1 MRRTAMSLTLCTMF
15 CGLALAQDTARV
27 LFFSKSSGFEHSSIS
42 YKVGKP
48 SHVEKVL
55 TELAAENGAELTCT
69 KDGSVITAENLK
81 NYNLVIFYT
90 TGDLFKAGGGGATM
104 DGDGN
109 PAIPPDGLK
118 DLFAWVENGGGFM
131 GFHCATDTFGKH
143 LKNEV
148 SQQYIE
154 FIGAEFGGHGA
165 QFEGKLKLVDAA
177 HPIGAVTPDGL
188 TLKDEWYTFINMNT
202 EKMHVI
208 ALMDPGAEREKQ
220 AMYNIPNYPVMW
232 CMERG
237 KGRVFYDAMG
247 HREDVW
253 DNETFQQIVVAA
265 AGWSMGEGE
274 AAATPNFKDV
284 VPPAEKK

>member
-1 MRRTAMSLTLCTMF
+1 CN
-15 CGLALAQDTARV
+15 
-27 LFFSKSSGFEHSSIS
+27 I
-42 YKVGKP
+42 
-48 SHVEKVL
+48 
-55 TELAAENGAELTCT
+55 
-69 KDGSVITAENLK
+69 ITYLRF
-81 NYNLVIFYT
+81 V
-90 TGDLFKAGGGGATM
+90 
-104 DGDGN
+104 
-109 PAIPPDGLK
+109 
-118 DLFAWVENGGGFM
+118 
-131 GFHCATDTFGKH
+131 
-143 LKNEV
+143 
-148 SQQYIE
+148 
-154 FIGAEFGGHGA
+154 
-165 QFEGKLKLVDAA
+165 
-177 HPIGAVTPDGL
+177 
-188 TLKDEWYTFINMNT
+188 YTFINMNT